1 MNVSWK
7 AALVLS
13 TIVVCTSCDK
23 AERLRAQQ
31 AEVEQ
36 KRAQVLGDIKE
47 LEDKLRALGPAGMG
61 SVEPIKKQAA
71 DRIAKAVQDEA
82 QTVTLNQKWG
92 TLGRQV
98 DDLRSRADAWTTA
111 NQP

>member
-1 MNVSWK
+1 MNFPWK
-7 AALVLS
+7 VALILS
-13 TIVVCTSCDK
+13 TTVVCSSCDK

-36 KRAQVLGDIKE
+36 KRSQVLGDIKV
-47 LEDKLRALGPAGMG
+47 LEDKLRALGPAGMS
-61 SVEPIKKQAA
+61 SVEPIKRQAA
-71 DRIAKAVQDEA
+71 EKTAKAALDES
-82 QTVTLNQKWG
+82 QTATLNQKWG